1 MNFLGVL
8 LFSILGSVISGAF
21 GMVAWNMCIPVIFV
35 GAPKITIIQSI
46 IVAMVLSI
54 MTYGGTSPED
64 KTDTENFAATA
75 IIRILIILIVSSIS
89 LGVLWLVMQIAY

>member
-1 MNFLGVL
+1 MNFLVGL
-8 LFSILGSVISGAF
+8 FFSILSSVISGAF

-54 MTYGGTSPED
+54 ITYEGTALED
-64 KTDTENFAATA
+64 KTDTKNFAVTA
-75 IIRILIILIVSSIS
+75 IVRLLMILFVSSIN
-89 LGVLWLVMQIAY
+89 LGVLWLIMQIAY